1 MSSDN
6 NHLRVQYEALLKENK
21 QLKGVVD
28 KLEKENHDLKRS
40 VFELSLKLDS
50 TGKPVSTAG
59 GSTGLS
65 TSSSG
70 DTGLSVF
77 NANDLLAKD
86 STSEP
91 TTSYLESLAPNADE
105 DDQQANNHRIFFQK
119 SELRGHGGAVY
130 TTKFS
135 PCGRLL
141 ASGSLDCK
149 VLLWDVTTKFN
160 QQQLASLGQ
169 HSQLVIDV
177 SWSNDSRSLLSA
189 SYDHTVKLWDVEKA
203 SMTSSVGV
211 NGLVQTVSFNPADN
225 DMYFIG
231 TSQRNVHVLD
241 VRSGVTHTWAND
253 AMVNSLHVCSDG
265 NTLLTGDSKG
275 FVKTWDIRRNG
286 CVDDMSLL
294 NDEGHH
300 AISHVHASPAGRQ
313 GDEDGRYLAVNSY
326 DNILRVYDRG
336 SKLISRAQDPIQ
348 LAYYVTGHKNKNW
361 PIKSSFFRG
370 EGYNYKLSLPS
381 ARYLHRKLTD
391 GDGDDGSYTD
401 RDVASQEVML
411 LATGSSDNRIYVH
424 DVSCRRS
431 ANSVNAS
438 LLQRI
443 DAHTDRV
450 YCVDFHPSEP
460 ILASSSSDFSV
471 KIWIPRSSRLAKPT

>member
-1 MSSDN
+1 MSSEN

-21 QLKGVVD
+21 QLKGAVE

-40 VFELSLKLDS
+40 VFELSLKLD
-50 TGKPVSTAG
+50 
-59 GSTGLS
+59 GSTKPNSITSGGTSGSAS
-65 TSSSG
+65 TEG
-70 DTGLSVF
+70 PAVF
-77 NANDLLAKD
+77 NVNELLAKESNSD
-86 STSEP
+86 AS
-91 TTSYLESLAPNADE
+91 SYLDTLVATGGDVEDE
-105 DDQQANNHRIFFQK
+105 PSNNRIFSQK

-141 ASGSLDCK
+141 ASGSLDCR

-160 QQQLASLGQ
+160 PQQLASLGQ
-169 HSQLVIDV
+169 HTQLVIDV

-203 SMTSSVGV
+203 QLVNSVGV

-225 DMYFIG
+225 DMYLIG
-231 TSQRNVHVLD
+231 TSQKNVHVLD
-241 VRSGVTHTWAND
+241 TRSGVTHTWAND
-253 AMVNSLHVCSDG
+253 AMVNSLYMCPDG
-265 NTLLTGDSKG
+265 QTLMTGDSKG
-275 FVKTWDIRRNG
+275 MIKTWDIRRNG
-286 CVDDMSLL
+286 CVDEMSHV

-300 AISHVHASPAGRQ
+300 AISHLHASPAGRQ

-336 SKLISRAQDPIQ
+336 SKLLSNAQDPLQ
-348 LAYYVTGHKNKNW
+348 LSFFVTGHKNKNW

-381 ARYLHRKLTD
+381 TRYRKMTE
-391 GDGDDGSYTD
+391 GDGDEGGYPD
-401 RDVASQEVML
+401 REEKTSDVML

-424 DVSCRRS
+424 DVTTRRS
-431 ANSVNAS
+431 SVNAS

-443 DAHTDRV
+443 DAHTDRI

-460 ILASSSSDFSV
+460 ILASASADFTV
-471 KIWIPRSSRLAKPT
+471 KIWIPRSSRLAKPS

>member
-21 QLKGVVD
+21 QLKGAVE
-28 KLEKENHDLKRS
+28 KLERENHDLKRS
-40 VFELSLKLDS
+40 VYELSLKLD
-50 TGKPVSTAG
+50 GMAKPVSNPGAAG
-59 GSTGLS
+59 SGSSNADGPA
-65 TSSSG
+65 
-70 DTGLSVF
+70 VF
-77 NANDLLAKD
+77 NMSDLLAKD
-86 STSEP
+86 PSNDP
-91 TTSYLESLAPNADE
+91 PSYLESMGAPNVDDDE
-105 DDQQANNHRIFFQK
+105 QLANNQIFFQK

-135 PCGRLL
+135 PCGRFL
-141 ASGSLDCK
+141 ASGSLDCR

-189 SYDHTVKLWDVEKA
+189 SYDHTVKLWDVEKGQL
-203 SMTSSVGV
+203 TGSVGA
-211 NGLVQTVSFNPADN
+211 NGLVQTVSFNPTDN
-225 DMYFIG
+225 NMYFIG
-231 TSQRNVHVLD
+231 TSQKNIHVLD
-241 VRSGVTHTWAND
+241 ARSGITHTWAND
-253 AMVNSLHVCSDG
+253 AMINSLYVCPDG
-265 NTLLTGDSKG
+265 QTLISGDSKG
-275 FVKTWDIRRNG
+275 FVKTWDVRMNG
-286 CVDDMSLL
+286 CVDEMSHL

-336 SKLISRAQDPIQ
+336 SKLISHAQDPMQ
-348 LAYYVTGHKNKNW
+348 LSYFVTGHKNKNW

-370 EGYNYKLSLPS
+370 EGYNYKLTLPS
-381 ARYLHRKLTD
+381 ARYPHRKLTD
-391 GDGDDGSYTD
+391 GDGEENGYPD
-401 RDVASQEVML
+401 REEKAPEVML
-411 LATGSSDNRIYVH
+411 LATGSSDNRIYIH
-424 DVSCRRS
+424 DVSQRRS
-431 ANSVNAS
+431 ANAISAS

-450 YCVDFHPSEP
+450 YGVDFHPSEP
-460 ILASSSSDFSV
+460 ILASASADFTV
-471 KIWIPRSSRLAKPT
+471 KIWIPRSSRLAKPS

>member
-21 QLKGVVD
+21 QLKGVVE

-40 VFELSLKLDS
+40 VYELSLKLDS
-50 TGKPVSTAG
+50 TGKPVSHPG
-59 GSTGLS
+59 GSGTSNIG
-65 TSSSG
+65 SSSSSAE
-70 DTGLSVF
+70 TGPSVF
-77 NANDLLAKD
+77 NANDLLAKN
-86 STSEP
+86 SATE
-91 TTSYLESLAPNADE
+91 TTPSYLESLTPNMDD
-105 DDQQANNHRIFFQK
+105 DDQQASNPRIFFQK

-203 SMTSSVGV
+203 SLTGSVGV

-241 VRSGVTHTWAND
+241 VRAGVTHTWAND

-265 NTLLTGDSKG
+265 HTLLTGDSKG
-275 FVKTWDIRRNG
+275 YVKTWDIRRNG
-286 CVDDMSLL
+286 CVDDMSHL

-336 SKLISRAQDPIQ
+336 SKLISHAQDPMQ
-348 LAYYVTGHKNKNW
+348 LGYFVTGHKNKNW

-381 ARYLHRKLTD
+381 TRYPHRKLTD
-391 GDGDDGSYTD
+391 GDADEGSYAD
-401 RDVASQEVML
+401 RYRL
-411 LATGSSDNRIYVH
+411 
-424 DVSCRRS
+424 
-431 ANSVNAS
+431 
-438 LLQRI
+438 
-443 DAHTDRV
+443 
-450 YCVDFHPSEP
+450 
-460 ILASSSSDFSV
+460 
-471 KIWIPRSSRLAKPT
+471 SRFKVTC